1 MVVIGA
7 VTRRGEQVTQQHVC
21 DVLVVGSGAG
31 GFSAAITA
39 RHHGLNV
46 LMVEKEPL
54 FGGTTCYSAGV
65 IWIPGSPHAKAAGID
80 EPEGEALKYLES
92 IAGNRLDRARAQAFL
107 DAGPEMLKFIEAQTP
122 VRYVLVPTWADYEP
136 SLPGGS
142 NGGRSLAPEPFDGR
156 RLGARFD
163 QLRPPLASMMLL
175 GGMMVGRTDLPH
187 LFNMLSVPKSAWHA
201 ARMFARYGRD
211 RLAWKRGTRITNGNA
226 LIAGLAIAAEKKGIP
241 LWLSSPVVRL
251 VIKDGRVSGAIVSKE
266 GREVYVAA
274 RRGVVLASGG
284 FPGDAGLKARLYGHV
299 AAGAEHQSLPPATN
313 SGDGIRLAT
322 AEGAGFQDDVHH
334 AAAWT
339 PVSFV
344 PQPDGSRL
352 PYPHFLDRGKPGY
365 ISVDRRGQRFVNE
378 AKSYHVYVPAM
389 IEACRG
395 DARTECWNIC
405 DHTAIRRW
413 GLGAAPP
420 RPARLKPYLESGYI
434 VKGDTP
440 EELARKIGID
450 AAGLAATLRT
460 FNEGARRGEDPQF
473 GRGTDSYQRFN
484 GSPGHQPNP
493 CVAPLDTPPY
503 YAVRLVP
510 GDIGTFAGL
519 KTDGSARVLDT
530 AGNVIEGLYAAGNDM
545 ASVMGGTYPGAGIT
559 IGPALTFGYIAGR
572 HLAGAG

>member
-1 MVVIGA
+1 MTESQA
-7 VTRRGEQVTQQHVC
+7 C

-39 RHHGLNV
+39 RHHGLDV

-65 IWIPGSPHAKAAGID
+65 IWIPRSGQAKAAGID
-80 EPEGEALKYLES
+80 EPRGEALKYLES

-107 DAGPEMLKFIEAQTP
+107 DAGPEMLKFIEANTP

-136 SLPGGS
+136 ELPGGS

-187 LFNMLSVPKSAWHA
+187 LFNMLRVPKSAWHA

-211 RLAWKRGTRITNGNA
+211 RLVWKRGTRITNGNA
-226 LIAGLAIAAEKKGIP
+226 LIAGLALAAQEKGIP
-241 LWLSSPVVRL
+241 LWLESPLERL
-251 VIKDGRVSGAIVSKE
+251 VIENGRVAGAIVRRQ
-266 GREVYVAA
+266 GREMHVTA
-274 RRGVVLASGG
+274 RRGVLLASGG
-284 FPGDAGLKARLYGHV
+284 FPGDAALKARLYGHV
-299 AAGAEHQSLPPATN
+299 AAGREHQSLPPATN
-313 SGDGIRLAT
+313 TGDGIRVAT
-322 AEGAGFQDDVHH
+322 SAGAGFQEDVHN

-344 PQPDGSRL
+344 PQPDGSHL

-365 ISVDRRGQRFVNE
+365 ITVDRRGRRFVNE

-420 RPARLKPYLESGYI
+420 RPARLKPYLASGYI
-434 VKGDTP
+434 VSGETP
-440 EELARKIGID
+440 EELERKIGID
-450 AAGLAATLRT
+450 AGGLSETLRA
-460 FNEGARRGEDPQF
+460 FNEGARRGEDPEF
-473 GRGTDSYQRFN
+473 GRGADAYQRFN
-484 GSPGHQPNP
+484 GAPGHEPNP
-493 CVAPLDTPPY
+493 CVAPLDQPPY

-519 KTDGSARVLDT
+519 STDGSARVLDT
-530 AGNVIEGLYAAGNDM
+530 TGGVIEGLYAAGNDM
-545 ASVMGGTYPGAGIT
+545 ASIMGGTYPGAGIT

-572 HLAGAG
+572 HLAGLADPPNAQTQ

>member
-1 MVVIGA
+1 MTESQA
-7 VTRRGEQVTQQHVC
+7 C

-39 RHHGLNV
+39 RHHGLDV

-65 IWIPGSPHAKAAGID
+65 IWIPRSGQAKAAGID
-80 EPEGEALKYLES
+80 EPRGEALKYLES

-107 DAGPEMLKFIEAQTP
+107 DAGPEMLKFIEANTP
-122 VRYVLVPTWADYEP
+122 VRYVLVSTWADYEP
-136 SLPGGS
+136 ELPGGS

-187 LFNMLSVPKSAWHA
+187 LFNMLRVPKSAWHA

-211 RLAWKRGTRITNGNA
+211 RLVWKRGTRITNGNA
-226 LIAGLAIAAEKKGIP
+226 LIAGLALAAQEKGIP
-241 LWLSSPVVRL
+241 LWLESPLERL
-251 VIKDGRVSGAIVSKE
+251 VIENGRVTGAIVRRQ
-266 GREVYVAA
+266 GREMHVTA

-284 FPGDAGLKARLYGHV
+284 FPGDAALKARLYGHV
-299 AAGAEHQSLPPATN
+299 AAGREHQSLPPATN
-313 SGDGIRLAT
+313 TGDGIRVAT
-322 AEGAGFQDDVHH
+322 SAGAGFQEDVHN

-344 PQPDGSRL
+344 PQPDGSHL

-365 ISVDRRGQRFVNE
+365 ITVDRRGRRFVNE

-420 RPARLKPYLESGYI
+420 RPARLKPYLASGYI
-434 VKGDTP
+434 VSGETP
-440 EELARKIGID
+440 EELERKIGID
-450 AAGLAATLRT
+450 AGGLSETLRA
-460 FNEGARRGEDPQF
+460 FNEGARRGEDPEF
-473 GRGTDSYQRFN
+473 GRGTDAYQRFN
-484 GSPGHQPNP
+484 GAPGHEPNP
-493 CVAPLDTPPY
+493 CVAPLDQPPY

-519 KTDGSARVLDT
+519 STDGSARVLDT
-530 AGNVIEGLYAAGNDM
+530 TGNVIPGLYAAGNDM

-572 HLAGAG
+572 HLAGGTDPPNAPAQ

>member
-1 MVVIGA
+1 MTESQA
-7 VTRRGEQVTQQHVC
+7 C

-39 RHHGLNV
+39 RHHGLDV

-65 IWIPGSPHAKAAGID
+65 IWIPRSGQAKAAGID
-80 EPEGEALKYLES
+80 EPRGEALKYLES

-107 DAGPEMLKFIEAQTP
+107 DAGPEMLKFIEANTP

-136 SLPGGS
+136 ELPGGS

-187 LFNMLSVPKSAWHA
+187 LFNMLRVPKSAWHA

-211 RLAWKRGTRITNGNA
+211 RLVWKRGTRITNGNA
-226 LIAGLAIAAEKKGIP
+226 LIAGLALAAQEKGIP
-241 LWLSSPVVRL
+241 LWLESPLERL
-251 VIKDGRVSGAIVSKE
+251 VIENGRVTGAIVRRQ
-266 GREVYVAA
+266 GREMHVTA

-284 FPGDAGLKARLYGHV
+284 FPGDAALKARLYGHV
-299 AAGAEHQSLPPATN
+299 AAGREHQSLPPATN
-313 SGDGIRLAT
+313 TGDGIKIAS
-322 AEGAGFQDDVHH
+322 ASGAGFQDDVHH

-344 PQPDGSRL
+344 PQPDGSHL

-365 ISVDRRGQRFVNE
+365 ITVDRRGRRFVNE

-420 RPARLKPYLESGYI
+420 RPARLKPYLDSGYI
-434 VKGDTP
+434 VSGESP

-450 AAGLAATLRT
+450 AGGLSETLRA
-460 FNEGARRGEDPQF
+460 FNEGARRGEDPEF
-473 GRGTDSYQRFN
+473 GRGADAYQRFN
-484 GSPGHQPNP
+484 GAPGHEPNP
-493 CVAPLDTPPY
+493 CVAPLYQPPY

-519 KTDGSARVLDT
+519 STDGSARVLDT
-530 AGNVIEGLYAAGNDM
+530 TGGVIEGLYAAGNDM

-572 HLAGAG
+572 HLAGGTDPPNAPT